1 MTQGV
6 REGVPENVDAQSLLP
21 KTSDLGMDRHTN
33 LAMEKVRT
41 IRSRGQGGASD
52 IGTVCWCQ
60 QGC

>member
-33 LAMEKVRT
+33 LTMEKVRT
-41 IRSRGQGGASD
+41 GQGGASD
-52 IGTVCWCQ
+52 IGTVCW
-60 QGC
+60 